1 MRLSKD
7 VARNCN
13 LLSLFIL
20 LLAVLLFDHLH
31 ILYLWVVAYIYSGIE
46 IWRIENFKP
55 VTIPKESHGKFFT
68 GDSYIVLKVGIVFRS
83 LYHFLLII
91 NSV

>member
-7 VARNCN
+7 VAKNRN

-31 ILYLWVVAYIYSGIE
+31 ILYLIGGLHMYTVGLKYGASRTSNLSLFQKSLMVNSSPGIP
-46 IWRIENFKP
+46 IL
-55 VTIPKESHGKFFT
+55 S
-68 GDSYIVLKVGIVFRS
+68 
-83 LYHFLLII
+83 
-91 NSV
+91 